1 MVCSCV
7 LYYDLLYQTISIFFV
22 RTVLAYCSCVL
33 FLRTVLAHCCYHYST
48 SLSVVYGGPEWTLI
62 IKLRNK
68 HYFAGSFPANFVQNI
83 S

>member
-1 MVCSCV
+1 MVCSCI
-7 LYYDLLYQTISIFFV
+7 LYYDETTIYYTKLCLSF
-22 RTVLAYCSCVL
+22 SSEL
-33 FLRTVLAHCCYHYST
+33 FLRTVLAYCCYHYST